1 MEYEKIIELL
11 KEEKR
16 YAKENYIPIM
26 RDRTSKLLYDYISN
40 SNMENVLE
48 IGTAIGYSGSIMLLS
63 NPNVKLQT
71 VDINEKSL
79 GVASNTFK
87 KLGIENRVQL
97 NKVDAKV
104 FIDKLLE
111 SSQKFDFILLD
122 GPKGQY
128 INYLNILKNL
138 LNKNGLIFADNI
150 FLGGMVESNE
160 KIPHRKRT
168 MVVNLRKYLEEVKKS
183 PFETEIFRIEDGVA
197 ITKIRES

>member
-128 INYLNILKNL
+128 INYLPILKNL